1 MSIYFSINYSNDI
14 NVSFENDSSI
24 REIISSFFFFFE
36 KFKSDTLVSVKKTAK
51 REVSLN
57 NLVLHFSI
65 LFLFLFKIIGK
76 E

>member
-1 MSIYFSINYSNDI
+1 MFLLKMILQL
-14 NVSFENDSSI
+14 EKSS
-24 REIISSFFFFFE
+24 FFFE
-36 KFKSDTLVSVKKTAK
+36 KFKSDTLMPVKKPAK

-65 LFLFLFKIIGK
+65 LFLFLCKIIGK